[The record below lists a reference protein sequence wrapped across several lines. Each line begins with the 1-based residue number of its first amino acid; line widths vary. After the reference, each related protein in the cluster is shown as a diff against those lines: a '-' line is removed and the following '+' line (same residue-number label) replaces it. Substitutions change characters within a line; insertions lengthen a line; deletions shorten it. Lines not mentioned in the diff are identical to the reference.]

1 MLEYQCKDIREKMTS
16 TLDDLQSI
24 NQLTI
29 KGLLL
34 TCYSLI
40 ILVVLGLVRNLLS
53 AFIFLQQKFRL
64 NSYVYFTFFRLL
76 ATFD

>member
-1 MLEYQCKDIREKMTS
+1 MLEYQCKKIREKMTS

>member
-1 MLEYQCKDIREKMTS
+1 MLEYQCKEIREKMTS